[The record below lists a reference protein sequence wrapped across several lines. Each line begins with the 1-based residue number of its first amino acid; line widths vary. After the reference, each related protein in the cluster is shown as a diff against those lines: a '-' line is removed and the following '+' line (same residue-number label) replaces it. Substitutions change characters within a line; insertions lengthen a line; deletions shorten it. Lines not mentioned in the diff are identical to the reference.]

1 VPSRFRALVERHK
14 IFTPSYAAS
23 PAGRDEGLLLMSFP
37 SVEVVSTY
45 AGEVSLQLAATDNQK
60 WAGNERPRYTKPTA
74 D

>member
-1 VPSRFRALVERHK
+1 
-14 IFTPSYAAS
+14 
-23 PAGRDEGLLLMSFP
+23 MSFP

-60 WAGNERPRYTKPTA
+60 WAGNERPRYTKPTG